1 MNPIDRVSDWVA
13 RCGLGPHVPVMLVR
27 ADDMKQKTT
36 ALVCTEAGEILIK
49 LDSYDVP
56 NEKHVLHIG
65 ADGKG
70 RIQGISDRELALSWY
85 EAEDTGEVRL
95 EMREKD
101 EDTGD
106 LTELPADI
114 YVVLP
119 LQLLDRK
126 FD

>member
-1 MNPIDRVSDWVA
+1 M
-13 RCGLGPHVPVMLVR
+13 
-27 ADDMKQKTT
+27 
-36 ALVCTEAGEILIK
+36 
-49 LDSYDVP
+49 
-56 NEKHVLHIG
+56 
-65 ADGKG
+65 
-70 RIQGISDRELALSWY
+70 QGISDRELSLSWY
-85 EAEDTGEVRL
+85 ESEDAGEVRL

-114 YVVLP
+114 YIVLP

>member
-1 MNPIDRVSDWVA
+1 MNPIDKVSDWVA
-13 RCGLGPHVPVMLVR
+13 RCGLGSHVPIMLVR
-27 ADDMKQKTT
+27 VDDANQKST
-36 ALVCTEAGEILIK
+36 ALVCVEAQEILIK
-49 LDSYDVP
+49 LDSYDASY
-56 NEKHVLHIG
+56 ERHVLHIG
-65 ADGKG
+65 TDGKG
-70 RIQGISDRELALSWY
+70 RMQGISDRELSLSWY
-85 EAEDTGEVRL
+85 ESEDAGEVRL

-114 YVVLP
+114 YIVLP